1 MTKHMKHGC
10 LHNTAI
16 WCPSFENV
24 TLGLRSRATF
34 STSGSSYFNV
44 HSLPSII
51 CILSVASTA
60 SGVCSVIMEQL
71 GVQHLTS
78 ESDPQVPCSENY
90 TTVHNHLFYTLFT
103 NEYWPNAQIT
113 HYDDDVVTNWYIGRH
128 FKLSGQSRNTL
139 LCHVLILEAQ
149 FACTLTNNREL
160 SGIQQ
165 SPCSITTHLSPRYCT
180 CQACISTYRSL
191 ATFSHITQICIK
203 LTCNTSV

>member
-1 MTKHMKHGC
+1 MMSLVSKCHTRAALSCDIFNLGFIIFQCPLTTEHHLYTISSKH
-10 LHNTAI
+10 
-16 WCPSFENV
+16 
-24 TLGLRSRATF
+24 
-34 STSGSSYFNV
+34 
-44 HSLPSII
+44 
-51 CILSVASTA
+51 SVWS
-60 SGVCSVIMEQL
+60 CSVIMEQL

-139 LCHVLILEAQ
+139 LCHVLILEAK

-160 SGIQQ
+160 SGIHQ
-165 SPCSITTHLSPRYCT
+165 SPCSFTTHLSPW
-180 CQACISTYRSL
+180 
-191 ATFSHITQICIK
+191 
-203 LTCNTSV
+203 